1 MADLSQRIEVMYR
14 SDCRGA
20 WTLVALL
27 WIAILFVL
35 IDATHANAV
44 PAATAR
50 ISGNAAFKPLVVSS
64 GVYTL
69 MWDLAKSDL

>member
-35 IDATHANAV
+35 IMTWPYIPDATIAV
-44 PAATAR
+44 LAA
-50 ISGNAAFKPLVVSS
+50 K
-64 GVYTL
+64 
-69 MWDLAKSDL
+69 